1 MGDKM
6 GDVTLSTGAVVALD
20 LSKVTF
26 GEWRRYFSSRG
37 SPKEDDA
44 FVEKVTGLKPAEQET
59 MLRDDYRRI
68 MVAVIKEG
76 NQPLSDPNSQSVST
90 SG

>member
-1 MGDKM
+1 MAE
-6 GDVTLSTGAVVALD
+6 VVLSTGKTVILD

-44 FVEKVTGLKPAEQET
+44 FVEKITSLKPAEQEA